1 MSTCTQ
7 TAGWKLAQEKSK
19 ETYRIQKELRIGDY
33 MKSPKL
39 CLTCNSV
46 IPYGDRNVKKFCT
59 RSCAATYNNANRK
72 PVESHCIYCGNLITK
87 HGKQYCTLECSQ
99 AHWLE
104 IKVNKWKSGLFIRSE
119 YIPDFIRNYMFT
131 KYGNKCQLC
140 GWGEIHPITGRI
152 PLQIEHIDG
161 DCTNHAETNL
171 QLLCPNCH
179 SLTPTYGALN
189 KGKSTRFN
197 RRLAREND
205 RLGT

>member
-1 MSTCTQ
+1 MYDYAFETQ
-7 TAGWKLAQEKSK
+7 NE
-19 ETYRIQKELRIGDY
+19 
-33 MKSPKL
+33 
-39 CLTCNSV
+39 
-46 IPYGDRNVKKFCT
+46 
-59 RSCAATYNNANRK
+59 
-72 PVESHCIYCGNLITK
+72 
-87 HGKQYCTLECSQ
+87 